1 MANKIRFH
9 QTIDS
14 KSIFMTVI
22 VIILLASLFY
32 MNESFSPALDSYKL
46 SKYDMNTVGKL
57 ISADEQIIFRQTRMG
72 SEPIIDNVRIT
83 FTYQVGKEILT
94 SSKIVN
100 GTTHN
105 ISNLRKIMSSSGRII
120 KIKYQS
126 DYPSKSM
133 VDLLSD

>member
-1 MANKIRFH
+1 MANKIRFY

-22 VIILLASLFY
+22 VILLLASLFY

-83 FTYQVGKEILT
+83 FTYQVGKEIFT